1 MNLIFIAPPAAGKGT
16 QALKV
21 SEKWGIPHIS
31 TGDLLRSANDDKIKK
46 EINEGK
52 FVSDEVVFHLL
63 MERLMKS
70 DCDKGYVLDG
80 FPRNLKQAKMY
91 DELLNKLH
99 KDVVVFILDLDK
111 EISSKRMIGRLTCL
125 KCGASYNDLFSDSKP
140 KIMGIC
146 DKCGSELTRRE
157 DDNIETFER
166 RYQTYLEETA
176 PLIKY
181 YEDKG
186 LAYHV
191 DSSVDADYTFGQI
204 ERIIGGLYDKH

>member
-1 MNLIFIAPPAAGKGT
+1 MNIIFIAPPAAGKGT

-31 TGDLLRSANDDKIKK
+31 TGDLLRSSDDNKIK
-46 EINEGK
+46 ERINEGK
-52 FVSDEVVFHLL
+52 FVSDELVFDLLTKRL
-63 MERLMKS
+63 MEK
-70 DCDKGYVLDG
+70 DCEKGYVLDG

-91 DELLNKLH
+91 DEQLIHKNKTI
-99 KDVVVFILDLDK
+99 VFILDLDK

-125 KCGASYNDLFSDSKP
+125 NCGASYNDLFLDSKP
-140 KIMGIC
+140 KVEGIC
-146 DKCGSELTRRE
+146 DKCGNKLTRRE
-157 DDNIETFER
+157 DDNIATFEK
-166 RYQTYLEETA
+166 RYQTYLKETA

-191 DSSVDADYTFGQI
+191 DSSVDADYTFSQI
-204 ERIIGGLYDKH
+204 EKIIGGLYDKH